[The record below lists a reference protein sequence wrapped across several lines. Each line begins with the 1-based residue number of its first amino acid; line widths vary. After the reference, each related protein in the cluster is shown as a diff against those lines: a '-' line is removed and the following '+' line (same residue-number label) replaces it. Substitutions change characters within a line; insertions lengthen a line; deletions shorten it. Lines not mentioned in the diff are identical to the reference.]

1 MNKITKIIIT
11 LLSINLIL
19 SIVVLFIPLIGDPS
33 ADNQYTYLNIL
44 NFTYKIF
51 ILINIHILILS
62 ILDILM
68 CDSIEIVSSKFKIQ
82 MILSSIGFTLLFI
95 DTLSNIDVVSLTIG
109 FIIYLLITGLSI
121 SIYILG
127 KNTSKNL
134 S

>member
-11 LLSINLIL
+11 LLSVNLIL
-19 SIVVLFIPLIGDPS
+19 SIVVLFLPLIDDPS
-33 ADNQYTYLNIL
+33 VDNKYTYLNIL
-44 NFTYKIF
+44 NYTYKIF
-51 ILINIHILILS
+51 ILINIHILVLS

-82 MILSSIGFTLLFI
+82 MILSSICFTFLFI

-109 FIIYLLITGLSI
+109 FIIYLLITLLSI